1 MGYTDYATSMHDPR
15 KSYYTFLLCSE
26 DVGRYS
32 SVMWLNHALTAEA
45 YEAMQDDG
53 IPFEFR
59 NRRYFSI
66 NGFVMIIHDVIS
78 AYPVI
83 ETNRPSMSRV
93 NLYGQDYPNRRSW
106 YLNRANLMM
115 EKD

>member
-1 MGYTDYATSMHDPR
+1 MEYC
-15 KSYYTFLLCSE
+15 SYRSFCIE
-26 DVGRYS
+26 AMDVGRSS
-32 SVMWLNHALTAEA
+32 SVAPINHAFTTEA
-45 YEAMQDDG
+45 YEAMKDDG
-53 IPFEFR
+53 IPFEFC
-59 NRRYFSI
+59 NRRYFKINNSI
-66 NGFVMIIHDVIS
+66 MIIHDVIS

-106 YLNRANLMM
+106 YLNRVNLMMM